1 MSLYLT
7 ILGVS
12 LIVNGVHYLITG
24 EPFMINIG

>member
-12 LIVNGVHYLITG
+12 LILNGVHFLVTG
-24 EPFMINIG
+24 EPLMINIG

>member
-12 LIVNGVHYLITG
+12 LIANGLHILITG